1 MLLASYDQMKVAVAY
16 INKSK
21 KSVIHMDSSGKFL
34 NQGKGKKKKLLN
46 TAIVIPPP
54 APGHAP
60 FSIMEMISED
70 NRTIDFKIFL
80 QTGWSLLSNAI
91 SDGEVANPNI
101 AVTDC
106 AFPNIHSLMSTFNQ
120 MKLPAYLEECFQSA
134 MSNKSMENK
143 TIVTLCINHLL
154 PIILKTARASGTE
167 KMVADTVVAG
177 VMQVMQA
184 KTIAEAL
191 AIWEHIV
198 IAFCS
203 KEVTVE
209 VEKAREFLKA
219 KSKGELNQFEDL
231 SNYNYDFEDDTE
243 PSEETEFG
251 NRRLLRVNSP
261 FYKLFK
267 RQADKMKAAQEKI
280 PSTTNR
286 FYAPQCIDVLIKQY
300 LSLFPL
306 LSASVLDGSPMYTNA
321 NIELYWQDQR
331 RIVKNIPDR
340 LMWPPRY
347 LGGLL
352 HKVRNETKNMML
364 HNIVPTL
371 KHGGKVKT
379 GSEMH
384 FDDYI
389 PSEEIL
395 KKDKNIFKPTP
406 TKSQKKKRKVKE
418 NFYGAQEDWDSQKKR
433 TPRKT
438 NYLKGKI
445 LDFDS
450 IISGMDPPIET
461 IRVTGAKRALGTDM
475 KEDSA
480 NLAPMAIQLD
490 ADDIRRINSQH
501 VYVNSDAVDAGLCLL
516 DRKLNEESSL
526 NVTVYSTQNCRLII
540 TGVPNLVQDGKFIAI
555 MPRSFGLD
563 EEDDRLAAIKAGAGD
578 DIVPGSH
585 FTLVS
590 NLFCEPSEVDVYE
603 TFGPYR
609 NANSLLTVTGKRLL
623 RSLCNTDS
631 EITVN
636 AVNVAEQRE
645 SECGILSVALAVHL
659 CFYAETEKAIYNRIM
674 DVRSTFFNCLTLN
687 SLTYFKMAK
696 RNVNSQQTLFSFKM

>member
-134 MSNKSMENK
+134 MSNKSMENR

-191 AIWEHIV
+191 AIWEQIV

-364 HNIVPTL
+364 HNIVPNL

-379 GSEMH
+379 GCKNNFS
-384 FDDYI
+384 DYI
-389 PSEEIL
+389 DSEEIFH
-395 KKDKNIFKPTP
+395 KDKNVFKPTP
-406 TKSQKKKRKVKE
+406 SKSQKKKRKAKE
-418 NFYGAQEDWDSQKKR
+418 NFYGCQEDWDSHKKR
-433 TPRKT
+433 TPRKS

-445 LDFDS
+445 LDFDA
-450 IISGMDPPIET
+450 IMGDMDIPVEF
-461 IRVTGAKRALGTDM
+461 IRVTGARKALGAD
-475 KEDSA
+475 EGEAS
-480 NLAPMAIQLD
+480 LVPMAIQLH
-490 ADDIRRINSQH
+490 AEDIGFITSQH
-501 VYVNSDAVDAGLCLL
+501 TYITSDAVDAGLCLL
-516 DRKLNEESSL
+516 DRKLNEESTL
-526 NVTVYSTQNCRLII
+526 NVTVYSTQNCRLIL
-540 TGVPNLVQDGKFIAI
+540 TGVPNLVKEGKFITI
-555 MPRSFGLD
+555 IPRSFGLD
-563 EEDDRLAAIKAGAGD
+563 EEGDRLAGKND
-578 DIVPGSH
+578 NEPGGH

-590 NLFCEPSEVDVYE
+590 NLFCEPNEVNVYE

-609 NANSLLTVTGKRLL
+609 VANSLLTENGKRLI
-623 RSLCNTDS
+623 RSLCNADS
-631 EITVN
+631 PITVK
-636 AVNVAEQRE
+636 AVNVAQQTE
-645 SECGILSVALAVHL
+645 SECGVLAVALAVHL
-659 CFYAETEKAIYNRIM
+659 CFFAQSEKKIHNTFM
-674 DVRSTFFNCLTLN
+674 DVRSTFLNCLKLN

-696 RNVNSQQTLFSFKM
+696 RNVKNQENVFTFYI